1 MIRNKI
7 KKPFLK
13 LKIEFPIKM
22 LGSRREL
29 DMIHCRLESTIRRLN
44 GRTLMNTR

>member
-1 MIRNKI
+1 MIRSKI
-7 KKPFLK
+7 KSLSLN
-13 LKIEFPIKM
+13 LKIEFPVKM

-29 DMIHCRLESTIRRLN
+29 DMIHCRLKSTIRRLN